1 MLIARATNLGL
12 TQMSESCGVSR
23 DVLAWTE
30 EWYVRE
36 ETLRDASRV
45 LVN

>member
-23 DVLAWTE
+23 DVLAWTG